1 MGPVPGAAGGEAGGA
16 AVHAAWKVRGVDKGA
31 QSSGPT
37 GHFPACSWWKRQTWL
52 QHGDRSG

>member
-31 QSSGPT
+31 QSSGRT
-37 GHFPACSWWKRQTWL
+37 GHFPACS
-52 QHGDRSG
+52 